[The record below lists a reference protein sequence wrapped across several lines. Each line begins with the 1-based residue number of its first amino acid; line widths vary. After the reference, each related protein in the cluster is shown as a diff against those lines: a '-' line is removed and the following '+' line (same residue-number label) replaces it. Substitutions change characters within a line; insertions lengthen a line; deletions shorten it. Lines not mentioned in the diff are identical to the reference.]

1 MNKKNKL
8 SPKLVLFSYLNSNQ
22 PENIYIEQYNP
33 ISKLLQDYEEFE
45 TILNL
50 FKRKN
55 LTKILYINSK
65 TIEKILYDAG
75 EIVEIN
81 SKEIENDLNYFFYLS
96 LLIKNSDIVNYSYKI
111 DLINKINEQYEKN
124 EQNKHKKIMISKII
138 LDLIIYYEDIKNES
152 ESNESPQIPTETEK
166 NLSIFQDF
174 KLNWN
179 LEDFKSKKI
188 DEIYTDLIISIIKRN
203 DSYEDTVNILKELDL
218 ENINITKTMKEGIF
232 KLLEEDNFISKYKIE
247 KIEDIFDEKKLQF
260 FSILFKY
267 ILKSHLYIYQNKFLF
282 RTRNIIIKLFKSDI
296 NQILKYYNNSEENK
310 KEQVKFVL
318 QGLLEFDY
326 YLNDLNLNNKQEEET
341 QKNNIEEN
349 NNLSNGINNENNSVN
364 ESSQNFSSYFNGPSV
379 QEGYLNKGLPN
390 NEGNSSKVSSFFN
403 RSSVRNKKAQDNKG
417 LNSMGVDELSPNEK
431 SEMKTLEQILT
442 KSSFKF
448 HTNKKDETPFIIY
461 DEIKYEGKSIADIKE
476 IKEKGFSNAMDQKLV
491 NSYKKFIAFLKR
503 LEKNIQEQ
511 FENKF
516 KLEVILEFKRNEK
529 EEKKNDNSSFYNI
542 ICIYNFISPNDE
554 HSNSSF
560 KDVNILNAESLES
573 QEGGYGYFIK
583 EINSEDFKDI
593 EYKE

>member
-124 EQNKHKKIMISKII
+124 EQNIYKKIMISKII

-296 NQILKYYNNSEENK
+296 NQIIKYYNNSEENK

-326 YLNDLNLNNKQEEET
+326 YLNNLNLNNKQEEET

-390 NEGNSSKVSSFFN
+390 NEGNSSKVS
-403 RSSVRNKKAQDNKG
+403 
-417 LNSMGVDELSPNEK
+417 
-431 SEMKTLEQILT
+431 
-442 KSSFKF
+442 
-448 HTNKKDETPFIIY
+448 
-461 DEIKYEGKSIADIKE
+461 
-476 IKEKGFSNAMDQKLV
+476 
-491 NSYKKFIAFLKR
+491 
-503 LEKNIQEQ
+503 
-511 FENKF
+511 
-516 KLEVILEFKRNEK
+516 
-529 EEKKNDNSSFYNI
+529 
-542 ICIYNFISPNDE
+542 
-554 HSNSSF
+554 
-560 KDVNILNAESLES
+560 
-573 QEGGYGYFIK
+573 
-583 EINSEDFKDI
+583 
-593 EYKE
+593 